1 MEYEFGP
8 GTQSWVIHF
17 PVPATDDRL
26 PEKLGPRV
34 SAYPNRLD
42 SQHLDVAKLAI
53 SGLNSLTFGS
63 TLATNGSLD
72 LLSAD

>member
-17 PVPATDDRL
+17 LVPATDERL

-53 SGLNSLTFGS
+53 SGLNSLTFGT
-63 TLATNGSLD
+63 TLATNWGLG
-72 LLSAD
+72 LLGAD